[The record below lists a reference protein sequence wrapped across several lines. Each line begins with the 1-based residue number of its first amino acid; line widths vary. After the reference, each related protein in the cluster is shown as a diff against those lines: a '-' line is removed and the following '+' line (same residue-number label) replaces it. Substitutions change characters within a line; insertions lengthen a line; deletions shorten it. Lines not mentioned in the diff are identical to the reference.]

1 MFWSDWG
8 RLPKIE
14 RAYLDGSSR
23 RVIVATELGW
33 PNGLTVDYEAKR
45 IYWVDAQLDCIEMS
59 DLNGKHRTKL
69 VLDVEHPFGLT
80 LVCVLQTLSNVY
92 IIMIISNMY
101 VPSLL
106 MFKWKLSD
114 EFEGWP

>member
-1 MFWSDWG
+1 MSKNLFSFFLFCPISYVFWSDWG

-45 IYWVDAQLDCIEMS
+45 IYWVDAQMDCIEMS

-69 VLDVEHPFGLT
+69 VIDVEHPFGLT
-80 LVCVLQTLSNVY
+80 LVRVGLRHY
-92 IIMIISNMY
+92 
-101 VPSLL
+101 
-106 MFKWKLSD
+106 
-114 EFEGWP
+114 

>member
-1 MFWSDWG
+1 MFSFFLFCPISYVFWSDWG

-45 IYWVDAQLDCIEMS
+45 IYWVDAQMDCIEMS

-69 VLDVEHPFGLT
+69 VIDVEHPFGLT
-80 LVCVLQTLSNVY
+80 LVRVGLRHY
-92 IIMIISNMY
+92 
-101 VPSLL
+101 
-106 MFKWKLSD
+106 
-114 EFEGWP
+114 